1 MQVQQLQ
8 NLEPVLTKAIQSGE
22 TKIVGT
28 VYDLLSGKVEF
39 LDSNFL
45 KHVSTNP

>member
-22 TKIVGT
+22 TKIVGA
-28 VYDLLSGKVEF
+28 VYDLATGKVEF

-45 KHVSTNP
+45 EVYK

>member
-1 MQVQQLQ
+1 MQVKQLQ

-22 TKIVGT
+22 TKIVGA
-28 VYDLLSGKVEF
+28 VNDLATGKVEF

-45 KHVSTNP
+45 EAYK